1 MTKSTTSFLFPDL
14 NVWLALS
21 VQSHIHH
28 RPAVLWL
35 EALPGSQRLC
45 FCRFTQLG
53 LLRLLTTV
61 QLMGADEVLT
71 QLQAWGIYDDWL
83 VDDRVLFLQ
92 EPPDLENPFRSLT
105 QLRRAAPKD
114 WADSYLIAFAE
125 AAGLQLVTFDRAM
138 AQKAVKAIHLRME

>member
-1 MTKSTTSFLFPDL
+1 
-14 NVWLALS
+14 
-21 VQSHIHH
+21 
-28 RPAVLWL
+28 
-35 EALPGSQRLC
+35 
-45 FCRFTQLG
+45 
-53 LLRLLTTV
+53 
-61 QLMGADEVLT
+61 MGADEVLT